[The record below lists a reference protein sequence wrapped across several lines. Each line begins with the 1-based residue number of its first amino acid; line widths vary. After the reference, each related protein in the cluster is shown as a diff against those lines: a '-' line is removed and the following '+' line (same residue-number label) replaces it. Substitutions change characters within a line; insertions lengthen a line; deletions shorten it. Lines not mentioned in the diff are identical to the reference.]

1 MPDFADDPVLA
12 DPKPAKATEFAF
24 WKRPCSGLSASS
36 LMRRRPWSRSG
47 LERRLSSL
55 AAEPPILIEK
65 VEVMADQ
72 VPVEDG
78 IVGIAQA
85 RHSDGEVVKT
95 LREPVDRRVDG
106 FEGGAVESG
115 GGLAG

>member
-1 MPDFADDPVLA
+1 
-12 DPKPAKATEFAF
+12 
-24 WKRPCSGLSASS
+24 
-36 LMRRRPWSRSG
+36 MRWRTWSRSG

-78 IVGIAQA
+78 IVGIA
-85 RHSDGEVVKT
+85 
-95 LREPVDRRVDG
+95 
-106 FEGGAVESG
+106 
-115 GGLAG
+115 